1 VDGVVEG
8 SDFNASW
15 FLGGSQT
22 NVVGAQQDVEEDG
35 TFGAIYTLNSTIH
48 SSVRLCYLKDF

>member
-15 FLGGSQT
+15 FIGGSQT
-22 NVVGAQQDVEEDG
+22 NVVGTQQDVEEDG
-35 TFGAIYTLNSTIH
+35 TFGAI
-48 SSVRLCYLKDF
+48 